1 MPTVAEQLRAAREAR
16 NLSINEV
23 AEITKIR
30 TDHIRALEE
39 GNFDV
44 FVAPVYIRGFTRTYA
59 TLLKLDV
66 PALIKAL
73 DGELGKTERFS
84 EPPPLT
90 DTDKSV
96 VNFMTLQL
104 SKLNLHRTKL
114 LIGLGVLIVVVVT
127 ISILKKRRSPAPAPN
142 LPPAKVQT
150 TPQNSRNTLPLPTP
164 APAPRR

>member
-1 MPTVAEQLRAAREAR
+1 MPTVAEQLRTAREAK

-66 PALIKAL
+66 PGVIKSLEA
-73 DGELGKTERFS
+73 ELGKTEKFS

-104 SKLNLHRTKL
+104 SKLNLHRREL
-114 LIGLGVLIVVVVT
+114 LIGLAILMAIV
-127 ISILKKRRSPAPAPN
+127 ISISIWRRHRYPAPPPN
-142 LPPAKVQT
+142 LPPAKVQSA
-150 TPQNSRNTLPLPTP
+150 PRNSGNTLPLPTP
-164 APAPRR
+164 NPAPRR

>member
-23 AEITKIR
+23 AEITKMR

-44 FVAPVYIRGFTRTYA
+44 FVAPVYIRGFARTYA

-66 PALIKAL
+66 PVLIKAL
-73 DGELGKTERFS
+73 DGELGKTEKFS

-114 LIGLGVLIVVVVT
+114 LIGLGILIVVVVS
-127 ISILKKRRSPAPAPN
+127 ISAWKKHRSPTPSPN
-142 LPPAKVQT
+142 LPPARVQSA
-150 TPQNSRNTLPLPTP
+150 PHNSGNTLPLPTP
-164 APAPRR
+164 TPTPRR

>member
-39 GNFDV
+39 GNFDL

-66 PALIKAL
+66 PVVIRSL
-73 DGELGKTERFS
+73 DAELGKTEKFAV
-84 EPPPLT
+84 PPPLT

-104 SKLNLHRTKL
+104 SKLNLHRRKL
-114 LIGLGVLIVVVVT
+114 LIGLAVLLVVVVG
-127 ISILKKRRSPAPAPN
+127 ISIWNRQRNPIPPAN
-142 LPPAKVQT
+142 LPPARVQSA
-150 TPQNSRNTLPLPTP
+150 PHNSGNTLPLPTP
-164 APAPRR
+164 APRPR